1 MALKANMKILL
12 ADASHGNRQAVK
24 KMLAD
29 IGFKN
34 VMEAMDGEKAW
45 EKLEA
50 SKENAPVELIICDWD
65 IPKTPGLDLLKKV
78 RSDETLKKSKFLMI
92 VGEAAQ
98 QNVVIAVKSGVN
110 NVMVRPFA
118 ANTLIEKISKIF
130 NQA

>member
-12 ADASHGNRQAVK
+12 ADSSHGNRQAVK

-34 VMEAMDGEKAW
+34 VVEAMDGEKAW

-50 SKENAPVELIICDWD
+50 SKEEAPVELIICDWD

-78 RSDETLKKSKFLMI
+78 RADETLKTSKFLMI

-130 NQA
+130 KQ

>member
-1 MALKANMKILL
+1 MALKASMKILL

-34 VMEAMDGEKAW
+34 VIEAMDGEKAW
-45 EKLEA
+45 EKAEA
-50 SKENAPVELIICDWD
+50 SKEDSPVELIICDWD
-65 IPKTPGLDLLKKV
+65 LPKTPGLDLLKKV
-78 RSDETLKKSKFLMI
+78 RSDDVLKSSKFLMI